1 MNPRTMQYGNL
12 RMTLPE
18 GWSDGT
24 QILAT
29 GPVEQGFRSSLA
41 VMTEPAKPRETV
53 AEYAAR
59 VGGMLSKVTE
69 QFERVAERP
78 ATYGNVSG
86 FLREYNHVA
95 RGVKLTQIQ
104 FYVIREGL
112 AYTFTYTQR
121 AEKMTMSRATA
132 EKLFSSVTLNSP
144 AAAGGQASSAPVMRA
159 RPRYVEPRF
168 RRLIAA

>member
-1 MNPRTMQYGNL
+1 MNSRTMQYGNL

-29 GPVEQGFRSSLA
+29 GPAEQGFRSSLA

-59 VGGMLSKVTE
+59 VVGMLSKVTE
-69 QFERVAERP
+69 QFELVSERP

-86 FLREYNHVA
+86 FMREYNHVA

-121 AEKMTMSRATA
+121 TERMTMSRATA
-132 EKLFSSVTLNSP
+132 EKLFSSVNLS
-144 AAAGGQASSAPVMRA
+144 AASAPGVAASAPVMRA
-159 RPRYVEPRF
+159 RARYVEPRF
-168 RRLIAA
+168 RRIIAA

>member
-29 GPVEQGFRSSLA
+29 GPAEQGFRSSLA
-41 VMTEPAKPRETV
+41 VLAEPARPRETV
-53 AEYAAR
+53 ADYAAR

-69 QFERVAERP
+69 QFELVSERA
-78 ATYGNVSG
+78 ATFGSTSG
-86 FLREYNHVA
+86 FVREYTHLA

-104 FYVIREGL
+104 FYVLREGVVH
-112 AYTFTYTQR
+112 TFTYTQR
-121 AEKMTMSRATA
+121 TERINVNRHVA
-132 EKLFSSVTLNSP
+132 EKLFASVNLTP
-144 AAAGGQASSAPVMRA
+144 ASVPGAAGSGPVMRA
-159 RPRYVEPRF
+159 RARYVEPRF

>member
-12 RMTLPE
+12 RMSLPE

-29 GPVEQGFRSSLA
+29 GPAEQGFRSSLA
-41 VMTEPAKPRETV
+41 VMTEAAKPRETV
-53 AEYAAR
+53 VEYAAR
-59 VGGMLSKVTE
+59 VAGMLSKVTE
-69 QFERVAERP
+69 QFELVSERP

-132 EKLFSSVTLNSP
+132 EKLFSSVTLNTP
-144 AAAGGQASSAPVMRA
+144 AAAAPSSAPVMRA
-159 RPRYVEPRF
+159 RARYVEPRF